1 MKFKAE
7 EIIFAIKTVY
17 MEFQRSDS
25 LKFNYSDIF
34 FSYLL
39 NNESQ
44 CTQMARNHV
53 LMYVYSGEFV
63 VEEGSKKT
71 VIHKGESVF
80 IRRDHRVVMTKQ
92 PAGTIP
98 FMGIFLILKRQF
110 LNDFFHR
117 INSAV
122 PKERNTRIPSVIRLN
137 NNVNIDSLFNSMLPY
152 FDVNIVPQPELMEL
166 KLQEGVY
173 SLLSIDPIF
182 YQILFDFTEPWK
194 IDILQFMENNYMY
207 ELTIDEFA
215 SFTGRSLSTFKRDFK
230 KISDLPP
237 QKWLIQRRLRAAYDM
252 IRNEGKKV
260 KDVYMDVGFKNQSH
274 FSLAFKKQYGFYPSE
289 AI

>member
-1 MKFKAE
+1 
-7 EIIFAIKTVY
+7 
-17 MEFQRSDS
+17 MEFKRSDS

-39 NNESQ
+39 DNESQ

-63 VEEGSKKT
+63 VEEGRKRT
-71 VIHKGESVF
+71 VIRKGESVF

-92 PAGTIP
+92 PAGSVP

-110 LNDFFHR
+110 LHDFF
-117 INSAV
+117 NKMDGEEL
-122 PKERNTRIPSVIRLN
+122 PEERNKKIPSVIRLD

-152 FDVNIVPQPELMEL
+152 FDVNIVPQLKLMEL
-166 KLQEGVY
+166 KLQESVY
-173 SLLSIDPIF
+173 SLLSIDKIF

-194 IDILQFMENNYMY
+194 IDILDFMENNFMY
-207 ELTIDEFA
+207 ELSMEEFA

-230 KISDLPP
+230 KVSDQSP
-237 QKWLIQRRLRAAYDM
+237 QK
-252 IRNEGKKV
+252 
-260 KDVYMDVGFKNQSH
+260 
-274 FSLAFKKQYGFYPSE
+274 
-289 AI
+289 

>member
-1 MKFKAE
+1 
-7 EIIFAIKTVY
+7 
-17 MEFQRSDS
+17 MEFKRSDS

-39 NNESQ
+39 DNESQ

-63 VEEGSKKT
+63 VEEGRKRT
-71 VIHKGESVF
+71 VIRKGESVF

-92 PAGTIP
+92 PAGSVP

-110 LNDFFHR
+110 LHDFF
-117 INSAV
+117 NKMEGEEL
-122 PKERNTRIPSVIRLN
+122 PEERNKKIPSVIRLD

-152 FDVNIVPQPELMEL
+152 FDVNIVPQLKLMEL
-166 KLQEGVY
+166 KLQESVY
-173 SLLSIDPIF
+173 SLLSIDKIF

-194 IDILQFMENNYMY
+194 IDILDFMENNFMY
-207 ELTIDEFA
+207 ELSMEEFA

-230 KISDLPP
+230 KVSDQSP
-237 QKWLIQRRLRAAYDM
+237 QKWLIQRRLRAAYEM
-252 IRNEGKKV
+252 IRYEGKKV
-260 KDVYMDVGFKNQSH
+260 KDVYLDVGFKNQSH
-274 FSLAFKKQYGFYPSE
+274 FSLAYKKQYGFYPSE
-289 AI
+289 TI